1 MKLNNLI
8 TIIEII
14 IIVVLSLLIVKN
26 KFMVDA
32 VDENYSVYS
41 SIKPD
46 EYKEKFEVD
55 NFEIY
60 EISYFYDYN
69 TNKSNV
75 IIKIFNTSSK
85 IYSLKGFNILIKDKD
100 DKVVNEFTVDLLADI
115 EPNTF
120 IQYQYEY
127 DGESYSMFD
136 GSIIYTPIYE

>member
-1 MKLNNLI
+1 MKLNNLV

-14 IIVVLSLLIVKN
+14 VIVVLSLLIVKN
-26 KFMVDA
+26 KFI
-32 VDENYSVYS
+32 VDENYSVDS

-85 IYSLKGFNILIKDKD
+85 IYSLKGLSILIKDKD